1 MPFSDPTNA
10 PFQKDMDSWAKIS
23 NRTYIWNYITNFGNF
38 LQPFPN
44 YYVLG
49 PNLRYLQSHGVV
61 GIFEEGSY
69 VSAGGDME
77 HLKDYVI
84 GRMLVDPTLDPEQLI
99 ARFLVGYYGP
109 ASAAVEDYLTTFH
122 NSAIATKYYMKEDF
136 SPAAP
141 FLTPTALLATMAGL
155 KKAAVSAGVA
165 GTRYAA
171 RIHVVMM
178 ALQYVVLLRWDEVET
193 FATLHKVAWPFSK
206 TKASEFDAFNT
217 TATAVHVTAVR
228 EWGGCGIP
236 CFHAMVFPN
245 FTKRD

>member
-1 MPFSDPTNA
+1 
-10 PFQKDMDSWAKIS
+10 
-23 NRTYIWNYITNFGNF
+23 
-38 LQPFPN
+38 
-44 YYVLG
+44 
-49 PNLRYLQSHGVV
+49 
-61 GIFEEGSY
+61 
-69 VSAGGDME
+69 
-77 HLKDYVI
+77 
-84 GRMLVDPTLDPEQLI
+84 
-99 ARFLVGYYGP
+99 
-109 ASAAVEDYLTTFH
+109 
-122 NSAIATKYYMKEDF
+122 MKEDF

-141 FLTPTALLATMAGL
+141 FLTPTALLATMTGL